1 MKKISLVIPMYNEE
15 AMVSLL
21 FEALEERLIN
31 SLKAIY
37 DVEVVCINDGSKDQT
52 LELLK
57 KEKENRSYLTIVN
70 LSRNWGQEAAV
81 RAGLLTATGDC
92 VIPMDADLQ
101 DPPEIIPEM
110 LKMWEEGYE
119 VVNAVR
125 VSRKKDTAFKR
136 NSAGIFYRYLSKISP
151 NVKIPQHVNNFR
163 LLDRRV
169 VDEVNALSESN
180 RVLRVEIPFVGFKTG
195 AVEMV
200 RAKRAKGESHYPLTA
215 MVKLAKDSIVSVSVK
230 PLDIGIKVAVFLG
243 ILFYLSF
250 VAELVLFILQIT
262 KVITFM
268 NDLSLWMWLVI
279 NVILLVSTLI
289 TGVLAI
295 HGLYLGKAVEESAH
309 RPSVIIKEVIK

>member
-31 SLKAIY
+31 SLKANY

-151 NVKIPQHVNNFR
+151 KVKIPQNVNNFR

-200 RAKRAKGESHYPLTA
+200 RAKRAKGKSHYPLTA

-230 PLDIGIKVAVFLG
+230 PLDIGIKVVVFLG
-243 ILFYLSF
+243 ILFCLSF